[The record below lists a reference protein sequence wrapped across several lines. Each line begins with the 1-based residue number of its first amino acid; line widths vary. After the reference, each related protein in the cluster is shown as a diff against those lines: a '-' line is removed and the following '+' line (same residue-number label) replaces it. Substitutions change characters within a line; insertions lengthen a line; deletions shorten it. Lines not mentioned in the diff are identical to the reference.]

1 MAGVGESSSAVATSK
16 PVVVRVKRK
25 SFQSPIDAFWLEI
38 NERPL
43 KRPLLDFANLS
54 LSDSVT
60 QKAEELNAKKVF
72 VQHVETISIP
82 DVTFDVVQHFMDS
95 GSSGA
100 SECKSKIVERKEL
113 LKKDNK
119 HDQLLLKAK
128 EKHES
133 TAKNA
138 RFEQIWKS
146 RRGNKESVHAKSLQ
160 EICHFY
166 DVVRVDEEK
175 NNKAQQ
181 QEHMSLED
189 QRLLCSYL
197 PLLKEFIPDA
207 AVEIE
212 SDMHAH
218 REQDD
223 YVYDIYTVN
232 EEMDI
237 TVEDTSNSYPLVQ
250 VDEDDDYYD
259 GPQESDYESDDSN
272 AENNPLNDYPDEIS
286 EGEVEDNEDSDDD
299 SDEREG
305 RNAASDES
313 SEEDFRHVFSKD
325 DGDTDLLNDEDFDDD
340 YDLANHDVGGGMDDE
355 EEEEDGRQSY
365 R

>member
-1 MAGVGESSSAVATSK
+1 MAAVGESSSAVATSK

-25 SFQSPIDAFWLEI
+25 SFHSPIDAFWLEI

-43 KRPLLDFANLS
+43 KRPLVDFANLS
-54 LSDSVT
+54 ISDNVT
-60 QKAEELNAKKVF
+60 QKEELNAKKVF

-82 DVTFDVVQHFMDS
+82 EVTFNVVQSFVDP

-100 SECKSKIVERKEL
+100 SECKSKVVERKDL
-113 LKKDNK
+113 LKKDHK
-119 HDQLLLKAK
+119 QDQLLLKAK

-133 TAKNA
+133 AAKNA

-146 RRGNKESVHAKSLQ
+146 RRGNKESVHAKALQ
-160 EICHFY
+160 EICYFY

-175 NNKAQQ
+175 NNKAQ

-197 PLLKEFIPDA
+197 PLLNEFIPNA
-207 AVEIE
+207 AAEIE
-212 SDMHAH
+212 SDMRAH
-218 REQDD
+218 CEQDD

-232 EEMDI
+232 GEMDT
-237 TVEDTSNSYPLVQ
+237 TVEDTSYSYPLVQ
-250 VDEDDDYYD
+250 VDEDDYYD
-259 GPQESDYESDDSN
+259 GPEESDYESDDSN

-286 EGEVEDNEDSDDD
+286 EEEEEDEENEASDND
-299 SDEREG
+299 SDERESK
-305 RNAASDES
+305 NASDES
-313 SEEDFRHVFSKD
+313 SEEDFRHVFSED
-325 DGDTDLLNDEDFDDD
+325 VDVDPFNDEDFDDD
-340 YDLANHDVGGGMDDE
+340 YDAGDHDIDGVDDE
-355 EEEEDGRQSY
+355 DDEDLRWSY

>member
-1 MAGVGESSSAVATSK
+1 MATVGESSSAAATSK

-38 NERPL
+38 SERPL
-43 KRPLLDFANLS
+43 KRPLVDFAS
-54 LSDSVT
+54 LSISDNAT
-60 QKAEELNAKKVF
+60 QKEELNSKKVF

-82 DVTFDVVQHFMDS
+82 EVTFDVVHFFVDS

-119 HDQLLLKAK
+119 QDQLLLKAK

-146 RRGNKESVHAKSLQ
+146 RRGNKESVHAKALQ

-181 QEHMSLED
+181 EHVPVED
-189 QRLLCSYL
+189 QRLLRSYL
-197 PLLKEFIPDA
+197 PLLREFIPNA
-207 AVEIE
+207 AAEIE
-212 SDMHAH
+212 SDMLAH
-218 REQDD
+218 YEQDY
-223 YVYDIYTVN
+223 YVYDIYAVN
-232 EEMDI
+232 EETGI
-237 TVEDTSNSYPLVQ
+237 TVEDASYFYPLVQ
-250 VDEDDDYYD
+250 VDEEDYYD
-259 GPQESDYESDDSN
+259 GPEESDYESDDSN

-286 EGEVEDNEDSDDD
+286 EEEDEGNEASNND
-299 SDEREG
+299 SDERES
-305 RNAASDES
+305 NNASDES

-325 DGDTDLLNDEDFDDD
+325 DEYFNDQFDAGNHGDED
-340 YDLANHDVGGGMDDE
+340 L
-355 EEEEDGRQSY
+355 RWSC

>member
-1 MAGVGESSSAVATSK
+1 MAGVGEGSSAAATSK

-43 KRPLLDFANLS
+43 KRPLVDFANLS
-54 LSDSVT
+54 LSDSFT
-60 QKAEELNAKKVF
+60 QKEELNTKKVF
-72 VQHVETISIP
+72 VQHVETVSIP

-133 TAKNA
+133 TARNA

-146 RRGNKESVHAKSLQ
+146 RRGNKESVHAKALQ

-181 QEHMSLED
+181 QQEHISLED

-212 SDMHAH
+212 SDMRAH
-218 REQDD
+218 HEQDD

-232 EEMDI
+232 EEMDM
-237 TVEDTSNSYPLVQ
+237 TVEDTSYSYPLVQ

-259 GPQESDYESDDSN
+259 GPQELDYESDDSN
-272 AENNPLNDYPDEIS
+272 DENNPLNDYPDEIS
-286 EGEVEDNEDSDDD
+286 EGEDEEDNEDSDDD
-299 SDEREG
+299 SDERES

-313 SEEDFRHVFSKD
+313 SAEEDFRHVFSKD
-325 DGDTDLLNDEDFDDD
+325 DGDTDLLNDEDFADD
-340 YDLANHDVGGGMDDE
+340 YVGNHDVDGGTDD
-355 EEEEDGRQSY
+355 EEEEDGRGSY
-365 R
+365 Q